1 MLYYNQDIINCRD
14 TVCGTVVG
22 GSKDGLFIRLDNF
35 DMAFAAFG
43 YLPSGARVLCTVFK
57 KATRNNYAHVGVD
70 TVLSDYEIVA

>member
-1 MLYYNQDIINCRD
+1 MFYYNQDIINCRD
-14 TVCGTVVG
+14 TVCGIVVG

-35 DMAFAAFG
+35 DMVFAAFG

-57 KATRNNYAHVGVD
+57 KAARNNYAYVGVD

>member
-1 MLYYNQDIINCRD
+1 MFYYNLDIINCRD

-57 KATRNNYAHVGVD
+57 
-70 TVLSDYEIVA
+70 

>member
-1 MLYYNQDIINCRD
+1 MFYCNKNDINCRD
-14 TVCGTVVG
+14 AVCGTVVG

-57 KATRNNYAHVGVD
+57 RASRNNYAHVGID
-70 TVLSDYEIVA
+70 TVLSEYEAVA